1 MAYYKDLRE
10 HVKALEDRGKL
21 IRIKREINKD
31 TELMPLVRCQF
42 RGLPAEDRKT
52 FLFENVTDAKG
63 RKYGIPV
70 LVASHAANRDV
81 YAIGMNC
88 RPDEIMERWA
98 RARRSPIEPRVAAA
112 GPVHE
117 EVHLGEK
124 LLEHGGLE
132 EFPVPISTPGFDNA
146 PYYTAANWISKDPES
161 GIRNVGNYRG
171 MIKSPTRVGVMNPPS
186 KGLRTHWEKCR
197 LMGKPLQAAIVI
209 GTVPAVGY
217 CAAVRFPLDVDELA
231 ISGGIAGEAIEL
243 VKCRTVDLEV
253 PATAEIVI
261 EGHLPTDF
269 LEREGPFGEF
279 TGYMAP
285 EVVGPYFHVT
295 CITHRKNPVF
305 NVFLSQFPP
314 SESSTLRNIGEEAN
328 LYKFLRVDCGLP
340 VVDVAVPEQTSAQP
354 FCVISMKK
362 THPSQAWQ
370 VLNGAVTASSVRK
383 IVIVVDDDIDPHNA
397 DSVNWALSW
406 RVQPARD
413 VRIMNGIFAELDPS
427 LAHPAESRDP
437 YPNGIGGSAM
447 LINATTKW
455 DYPPVSL
462 PRKEFMERAM
472 QIWEEEGLPKLSMV
486 KPWYGYSMGFWTKEF
501 EDEAELA
508 LKGEH
513 YKTGEKLA
521 KQRVKP

>member
-1 MAYYKDLRE
+1 MAYCKDLRE
-10 HVKALEDRGKL
+10 HVKALEARGKL

-63 RKYGIPV
+63 RTYGIPV
-70 LVASHAANRDV
+70 LVASHAANREV

-88 RPDEIMERWA
+88 QPDEIMERWA
-98 RARRSPIEPRVAAA
+98 RARRSPIEPRLVAS

-117 EVHLGEK
+117 EVHLGER
-124 LLEHGGLE
+124 LLDHGGLE

-146 PYYTAANWISKDPES
+146 PYYTAANWISKDPET

-186 KGLRTHWEKCR
+186 KDLRTHWEKCR
-197 LMGKPLQAAIVI
+197 LAGKPLQAAIVI
-209 GTVPAVGY
+209 GTGACSGILCGSEISSMMSMNLRSAAESPARRSNWSSAGPSTWR
-217 CAAVRFPLDVDELA
+217 CLRPRKSSSRGTCRRTSWNGRDL
-231 ISGGIAGEAIEL
+231 SGNS
-243 VKCRTVDLEV
+243 
-253 PATAEIVI
+253 PATWPRRWWA
-261 EGHLPTDF
+261 PTF
-269 LEREGPFGEF
+269 N
-279 TGYMAP
+279 
-285 EVVGPYFHVT
+285 VT

-370 VLNGAVTASSVRK
+370 VLNGAVDRFLRAQDRDRRGRRYRPPQCRLGQLGARLASST
-383 IVIVVDDDIDPHNA
+383 
-397 DSVNWALSW
+397 
-406 RVQPARD
+406 
-413 VRIMNGIFAELDPS
+413 GT
-427 LAHPAESRDP
+427 
-437 YPNGIGGSAM
+437 
-447 LINATTKW
+447 AT
-455 DYPPVSL
+455 YAS
-462 PRKEFMERAM
+462 
-472 QIWEEEGLPKLSMV
+472 
-486 KPWYGYSMGFWTKEF
+486 
-501 EDEAELA
+501 
-508 LKGEH
+508 
-513 YKTGEKLA
+513 
-521 KQRVKP
+521 